1 MSSKCRGEIS
11 PVMSPAL
18 GNRIGIA
25 TWTYNAQPA
34 LLKNSTRSRPQGRN
48 TDYMTERIPRPMV
61 VSCPQSGPRLLFFK
75 WKIRTAKLPQD

>member
-25 TWTYNAQPA
+25 TWTYNARSA
-34 LLKNSTRSRPQGRN
+34 LLPERVPRGWAQGSIADYTSMWMPCAAFLRSTAP
-48 TDYMTERIPRPMV
+48 
-61 VSCPQSGPRLLFFK
+61 L
-75 WKIRTAKLPQD
+75 